1 MTGLE
6 RGLGFRAATAANMLC
21 MIGIGPFVTIPLL
34 LSSMHGPQA
43 MLGWILG
50 AVVSICD
57 GLVWAELGA
66 AMPESGGPYRYLL
79 EAYGPR
85 GLGRLM
91 SFLFV
96 WQLMAQFPLTLAS
109 GAVGFSQYS
118 LYLWPNLTESAQK
131 LIAMAVCLVACAL
144 IYRRIDSIG
153 HWSIAIWCIVM
164 FAALWIVFDGL
175 THARLALIADT
186 PPGAFHL
193 TRDFW
198 IGLGGATLFATY
210 DYGGYNTVC
219 LLGGEVRDPARTI
232 PRSILAAV
240 GMVAILYLVMNFTI
254 IGVVPWRQAMQSK
267 YIASEFMD
275 RLHGPHAAAVMTV
288 LILIT
293 AFASIYA
300 GMLGFSRVPY
310 AAAADGRF
318 FRVFARLHPTGHFPS
333 FSVLFVGIMSALA
346 CLFDLESI
354 VKTLIV
360 IQTLIESLAVVVAAI
375 MMRRTRPDIAR
386 PFRMWLY
393 PLPVLIAFAGWTY
406 IIVTS
411 GAVYIGAA
419 FAMLAAGIAAYLWRA
434 KSAREWPWT

>member
-1 MTGLE
+1 MTTLE
-6 RGLGFRAATAANMLC
+6 RGLGFREATAANMLT

-34 LSSMHGPQA
+34 ISAMHGPQA

-50 AVVSICD
+50 AAVSICD

-79 EAYGPR
+79 EAYGPH

-91 SFLFV
+91 SFLFL

-118 LYLWPNLTESAQK
+118 LYLWPHLTETARK
-131 LIAMAVCLVACAL
+131 MIAMAVCLVACAL
-144 IYRRIDSIG
+144 IYRRIQSIG
-153 HWSIAIWCIVM
+153 RWSIAIWCLVM
-164 FAALWIVFDGL
+164 FAGLWIVADGL
-175 THARLALIADT
+175 AHARLAMIMDT
-186 PPGAFHL
+186 PPGAFRL

-219 LLGGEVRDPARTI
+219 LLGGEIRKPARTI
-232 PRSILAAV
+232 PRSILAAI
-240 GMVAILYLVMNFTI
+240 GAVAALYLVMNFTI
-254 IGVVPWRQAMQSK
+254 LGVLPWQQAMRST
-267 YIASEFMD
+267 YVASEFMD
-275 RLHGPHAAAVMTV
+275 RLHGPHAAAAITV
-288 LILIT
+288 LILVT
-293 AFASIYA
+293 AFASVFG

-310 AAAADGRF
+310 VAAADGRF
-318 FRVFARLHPTGHFPS
+318 FRAFARLDPSGHFPS
-333 FSVLFVGIMSALA
+333 FSVLFVGIASAA
-346 CLFDLESI
+346 GCLFDLESI

-360 IQTLIESLAVVVAAI
+360 IQTLIGSLAVVGAAT
-375 MMRRTRPDIAR
+375 MLRATRPDIPR

-393 PLPVLIAFAGWTY
+393 PLPSLIAFAGWTY

-411 GAVYIGAA
+411 GTVYIAA
-419 FAMLAAGIAAYLWRA
+419 GFAMLAVGIAAYLWRA
-434 KSAREWPWT
+434 KSANEWPWT